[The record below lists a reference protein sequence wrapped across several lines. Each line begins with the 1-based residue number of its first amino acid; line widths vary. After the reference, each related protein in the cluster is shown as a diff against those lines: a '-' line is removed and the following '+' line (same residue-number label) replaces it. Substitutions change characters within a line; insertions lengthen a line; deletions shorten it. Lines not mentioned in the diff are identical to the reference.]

1 MLNTVA
7 LLIFPLLMA
16 YAASSDLLTMRISNY
31 LVLGMV
37 VAFAIVAMLS
47 GMSLEQF
54 GLHFACAAV
63 VLVGAFAFFSFGWI
77 GGGDAKLAA
86 ATSLWLGFG
95 LTLPY
100 LVYAALLGGAL
111 TLMILAL
118 RRLPLTPF
126 IARVTWIEPAARSD
140 RRHSLRHRTRRGR
153 PHHLLRDRDLSAL
166 RRLRP

>member
-1 MLNTVA
+1 MLNFVA

-47 GMSLEQF
+47 GMALDQF
-54 GLHFACAAV
+54 GFHFACAAI
-63 VLVGAFAFFSFGWI
+63 VLVGAFVFFSFGWI

-111 TLMILAL
+111 TLIILAL

-126 IARVTWIEPAARSD
+126 IARVQWINRLHDPKAGIPYGIALAASGLVTYSQTFIFQ
-140 RRHSLRHRTRRGR
+140 HFV
-153 PHHLLRDRDLSAL
+153 A
-166 RRLRP
+166 